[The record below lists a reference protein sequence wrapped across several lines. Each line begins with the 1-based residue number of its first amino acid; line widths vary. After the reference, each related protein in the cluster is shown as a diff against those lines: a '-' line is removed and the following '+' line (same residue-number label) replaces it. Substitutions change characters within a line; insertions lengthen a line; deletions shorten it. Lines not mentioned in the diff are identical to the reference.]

1 MLTGLALPLLASGTL
16 PTWCLLSPSNTMTA
30 TDSSS
35 PQGSGAAATE
45 DYPLSRVP
53 VQARKSLIS
62 LAPILI
68 GFTLYSGTLF
78 AGGLVGPSAQF
89 WPDLLGLILLG
100 NLILGLYAALL
111 GWIAAETGLTT
122 VLMARFS
129 FGNVG
134 SRWVDFILGFTQI
147 GWYAWG
153 SALMAKLLNTLAG
166 VPEAWNGALILFFTY
181 ACCSTAYFGYKAM
194 DWLSRI
200 AVPAMVIL
208 MVWSLTIAGGEVGG
222 FAGLQSAELG
232 EPLPFTA
239 AVTIIV
245 GTFISGGTQSTNWS
259 RFAKSGKVGFWATLI
274 AFFLGNGFL
283 IFSGAFCAKVY
294 GNPDIVEVMAQQGL
308 LLWGLILFFLNMWT
322 TQDNTIYAF
331 SIAGANMFRT
341 QRRTLFVLGGATF
354 ALILA
359 WGGIYEMLV
368 NYLILLG
375 TFIPPI
381 GGVIMADYWFYR
393 RGRFPDVS
401 TPQPAFN
408 WAGIAAYVAASAI
421 AYITSQLSWGI
432 VPINGIV
439 SAAIVYVVVAKLLL
453 KAEPA

>member
-1 MLTGLALPLLASGTL
+1 MTSTTPN
-16 PTWCLLSPSNTMTA
+16 SPIANT
-30 TDSSS
+30 
-35 PQGSGAAATE
+35 AAATE
-45 DYPLSRVP
+45 DYPLSAVP
-53 VQARKSLIS
+53 PQARKSLIS

-78 AGGLVGPSAQF
+78 AGGLVGPSVQF
-89 WPDLLGLILLG
+89 WPDLMGLILVG
-100 NLILGLYAALL
+100 NLILGVYAALL
-111 GWIAAETGLTT
+111 GFIAADTGLTT

-129 FGNVG
+129 FGNLG

-166 VPEAWNGALILFFTY
+166 VPESWNGILILFFTY

-208 MVWSLTIAGGEVGG
+208 MGWSLLIANNDVGG
-222 FAGLQSAELG
+222 IAGLQAVELG
-232 EPLPFTA
+232 DPLPYTA
-239 AVTIIV
+239 AITIIV

-259 RFAKSGKVGFWATLI
+259 RFAPSGKTGFIATLI

-308 LLWGLILFFLNMWT
+308 LIAGLVLFFLNMWT

-331 SIAGANMFRT
+331 SIAGSNMFRT
-341 QRRTLFVLGGATF
+341 NKRTLFVLGGATL
-354 ALILA
+354 ALVLA

-381 GGVIMADYWFYR
+381 GGVIMADYWFHR
-393 RGRFPDVS
+393 RGAFPALD

-408 WAGIAAYVAASAI
+408 WAGIIAYVGASAI
-421 AYITSQLSWGI
+421 AYITNQLSWGI
-432 VPINGIV
+432 VPINGII
-439 SAAIVYVVVAKLLL
+439 SAMVIYVVLAKLLS
-453 KAEPA
+453 PSQSQS